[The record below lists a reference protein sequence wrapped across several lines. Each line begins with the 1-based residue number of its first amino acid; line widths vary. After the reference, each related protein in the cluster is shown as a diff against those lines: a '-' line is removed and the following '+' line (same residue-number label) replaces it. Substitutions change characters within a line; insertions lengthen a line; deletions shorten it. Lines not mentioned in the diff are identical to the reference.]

1 MEELINVISK
11 LTRIPQSF
19 EVMMLEVGSKTD
31 IIHDLSVF
39 ELAIKY
45 AQQKD
50 NLECLLNDS
59 NHIKTKE
66 QKEFLQYITESPD
79 GKTTKILS
87 KENELN

>member
-1 MEELINVISK
+1 
-11 LTRIPQSF
+11 
-19 EVMMLEVGSKTD
+19 MMLEVGSKTD
-31 IIHDLSVF
+31 IIHDLALF

-66 QKEFLQYITESPD
+66 
-79 GKTTKILS
+79 
-87 KENELN
+87 